1 MHPVSEAVRVRHLT
15 SLSSCIFPGK
25 LPDFIEFMS
34 FSGKVLIIQVDTL
47 LLHSILIEN
56 MFKTHCS

>member
-1 MHPVSEAVRVRHLT
+1 MHPVSEAVRVRHLP
-15 SLSSCIFPGK
+15 SLSSYIFPGK

-34 FSGKVLIIQVDTL
+34 FSGKVLIQVDTL
-47 LLHSILIEN
+47 LLYSILIEN